1 MPQGVVVTTFKL
13 KAMINSNLLKGLA
26 TIAVTLILTSC
37 GGIKT
42 KEVIL
47 EDCVKIPSQR
57 LNLELMDY
65 SDEEE
70 EDFDIEVAVKMEALE
85 DIKWKSNSVV
95 KMQLLDENG
104 KRLTTLIQDEVPEK
118 KGDKVVSIFSLT
130 LSSYGE
136 GKEEL
141 EKIIA
146 NTRDV
151 KFKSDIK

>member
-26 TIAVTLILTSC
+26 TIAVTLLLTSC
-37 GGIKT
+37 VGIKT